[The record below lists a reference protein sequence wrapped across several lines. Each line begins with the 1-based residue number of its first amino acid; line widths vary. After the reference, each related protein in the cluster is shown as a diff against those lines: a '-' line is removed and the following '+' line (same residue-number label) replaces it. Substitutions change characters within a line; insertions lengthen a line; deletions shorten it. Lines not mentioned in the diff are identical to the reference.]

1 MHHRIVLVASLIV
14 LCVAC
19 SDAPTDL
26 SLAGEGRAR
35 TVGETTAS
43 DRWMRTT
50 RAIVGRREVGSP
62 LAVTRN
68 FALVAVAGYNAAVSA
83 GAGAAAGGKKPS
95 EAGAVAGASAAVLRA
110 LYSVEDSA
118 ITAQLAADRTYFA
131 TVSGESAYDFAA
143 GEAIGIQNAAQVMAR
158 AATDRTSAAWTGTI
172 PVGPGFW
179 TNAPA
184 PAQPVA
190 PRWGEARG
198 WFLTSG
204 DQFRPA
210 APPIV
215 TSPEFATA
223 LAEVRALT
231 AARTPEQLVLAQFWQ
246 FASGPAGPIGHFAE
260 VSSGL
265 TTTAQY
271 NERRTARV
279 NAVLH
284 MTLMDATISCWDAKY
299 AYWYV
304 RPFQADPAI
313 TTPVGRP
320 NFPAYPSAH
329 SCITGAAAA
338 VLSELFPSS
347 KAVMDAKVVDAGVSR
362 IYAGLHYRFD
372 ITAGNMIGARVAAL
386 ALARV
391 PGANVAVPLQ

>member
-1 MHHRIVLVASLIV
+1 MHHRIVLAASLLV
-14 LCVAC
+14 VCVAC
-19 SDAPTDL
+19 NDTPAGPSD
-26 SLAGEGRAR
+26 AGEGRALSP
-35 TVGETTAS
+35 GESTAS

-62 LAVTRN
+62 LLVSRN
-68 FALVAVAGYNAAVSA
+68 FALVAVAEYNAAVSA
-83 GAGAAAGGKKPS
+83 GSAAAVGGKKPS

-110 LYSVEDSA
+110 LYPVEDTA
-118 ITAQLAADRTYFA
+118 VTAQLAADRSYFA
-131 TVSGESAYDFAA
+131 TASGESAYDFAA
-143 GEAIGIQNAAQVMAR
+143 GEVIGGQIAAQVLAR

-172 PVGPGFW
+172 PVGAGFW

-190 PRWGEARG
+190 PLWGLAKA

-210 APPIV
+210 APPTV

-223 LAEVRALT
+223 LAEVRSLT

-260 VSSGL
+260 VTTGL
-265 TTTAQY
+265 TTAALY

-284 MTLMDATISCWDAKY
+284 MALMDATISCWDAKY

-304 RPFQADPAI
+304 RPFQADAAI

-347 KAVMDAKVVDAGVSR
+347 KAVMDAKVSDAGVSR

-372 ITAGNMIGARVAAL
+372 ITAGNVIGANVAAL